1 MHTKE
6 KRRKRQHFIDKGDDF
21 MENGQFFSKEVQ
33 EYFDQLPKFYQESI
47 LQSGVNFQTK
57 AEMKAFVEHLED

>member
-1 MHTKE
+1 
-6 KRRKRQHFIDKGDDF
+6 